1 MLDLFDPG
9 SVEGGGGG
17 WEGVE
22 ETFSL
27 SFLRSPNVSEEEK
40 RESSKGLCEGAK
52 RRREEKSR
60 QQSPTFEF
68 RPFLDPYTKH

>member
-40 RESSKGLCEGAK
+40 RESSKGLCEGQRDGEK
-52 RRREEKSR
+52 KSR
-60 QQSPTFEF
+60 GSNHQHLS
-68 RPFLDPYTKH
+68 LDP

>member
-40 RESSKGLCEGAK
+40 RESSKGLCEGQTDG
-52 RRREEKSR
+52 EKKS
-60 QQSPTFEF
+60 
-68 RPFLDPYTKH
+68 